1 MSMDNMSHT
10 VLGLFNNPSKFAA
23 SLVLC
28 VGLWTSW
35 SLLIIVRLLGNQQ
48 NLIEQWKCTTFVEI
62 ESIRYIQYLKHNTCF
77 SFYQISAKNFY
88 AGFQVFFNEFFCV
101 DAYKKRGRKLH
112 SKPKDICTE
121 TPALQSKT
129 THCWEMVGFVSSR
142 TQVQKNNTFKL
153 RYLYPWDA
161 GGVGKVLI
169 KYCTK
174 YKKQHR
180 QSCSSERHENIHT
193 PIPLHT
199 NTHKAFH
206 IQYSPYLQLPCPPKT
221 TSTTHRHTNLSWHFS
236 FSHGHTLCCCPTD
249 ANLILGYPS
258 HQAVTL
264 CSLLTFLL
272 LRWWCIWTGPVV
284 CLWKMV
290 LRTGLG

>member
-1 MSMDNMSHT
+1 
-10 VLGLFNNPSKFAA
+10 
-23 SLVLC
+23 
-28 VGLWTSW
+28 
-35 SLLIIVRLLGNQQ
+35 
-48 NLIEQWKCTTFVEI
+48 
-62 ESIRYIQYLKHNTCF
+62 
-77 SFYQISAKNFY
+77 
-88 AGFQVFFNEFFCV
+88 
-101 DAYKKRGRKLH
+101 
-112 SKPKDICTE
+112 
-121 TPALQSKT
+121 
-129 THCWEMVGFVSSR
+129 MVGFVSSR
-142 TQVQKNNTFKL
+142 TQVQKNNTSKL

-161 GGVGKVLI
+161 GGVGKVWT
-169 KYCTK
+169 KHCTK

-206 IQYSPYLQLPCPPKT
+206 IQYLQLPCPPKT

-272 LRWWCIWTGPVV
+272 LRWWCIWTGQSCVCGKWFWGPAWFRVMRGHGHPASCLSCWEILLVV
-284 CLWKMV
+284 ALFSQKKQSYSRGYQPKKKKGLCYKNNILLSVRGNKLYCPIVRNNILYLRGLYGCLSIPISQSD
-290 LRTGLG
+290 

>member
-1 MSMDNMSHT
+1 MHIKKGERSCTQNQRI
-10 VLGLFNNPSKFAA
+10 FA
-23 SLVLC
+23 
-28 VGLWTSW
+28 
-35 SLLIIVRLLGNQQ
+35 
-48 NLIEQWKCTTFVEI
+48 
-62 ESIRYIQYLKHNTCF
+62 LKH
-77 SFYQISAKNFY
+77 Q
-88 AGFQVFFNEFFCV
+88 
-101 DAYKKRGRKLH
+101 
-112 SKPKDICTE
+112 
-121 TPALQSKT
+121 
-129 THCWEMVGFVSSR
+129 HCKVKQHIAEKWCDNWFVSPR
-142 TQVQKNNTFKL
+142 TQVQKNPTSKL

-161 GGVGKVLI
+161 GGVGKVWT

-206 IQYSPYLQLPCPPKT
+206 IQYSPYLPLPCPPIT

-258 HQAVTL
+258 HPAVML
-264 CSLLTFLL
+264 CSSLTFLL
-272 LRWWCIWTGPVV
+272 LRWWCIWTGQSCV
-284 CLWKMV
+284 CGKWF
-290 LRTGLG
+290 RGPAWDN